1 MNENFLSVRLADTI
15 MKRYPNPDTYPFK
28 SWCYSQG
35 FVLLGFCRLYQDTGN
50 PIYRDYIL
58 RYVQRHV
65 LEDGTIPRFHGDSLD
80 DMLPGAVLVWAFRET
95 GEAAYQKACDAIYAS
110 LKNYPRNRKGG
121 FWHNRIETP
130 GEMWVDGVF
139 MEGIFLLSYAK
150 EFPEYASDCYDEL
163 ANQLDCI
170 FTLCH
175 KWGGLLYHAHSENP
189 ACGWAE
195 PATGHSSDV
204 WSEGLG
210 WYMMVLTH
218 AVRELPEL
226 HPAHSRL
233 RSRLRELIDTLCTLQ
248 GSDGLW
254 YQVVDRPE
262 RQDNWT
268 DTSGSAMFL
277 YSIMEASPLFPSH
290 PQAWDKAV
298 MDGLKGLSNRIRPDR
313 KGYLDILG
321 ACDGVCVQMGYR
333 QYVEYPRIPNAKE
346 GVAAVLWAE
355 ERAERE
361 NLVLHRSL

>member
-1 MNENFLSVRLADTI
+1 MCNLLLFSNIRQNFS
-15 MKRYPNPDTYPFK
+15 YPLQM
-28 SWCYSQG
+28 C
-35 FVLLGFCRLYQDTGN
+35 
-50 PIYRDYIL
+50 IRDS
-58 RYVQRHV
+58 
-65 LEDGTIPRFHGDSLD
+65 T
-80 DMLPGAVLVWAFRET
+80 
-95 GEAAYQKACDAIYAS
+95 
-110 LKNYPRNRKGG
+110 
-121 FWHNRIETP
+121 
-130 GEMWVDGVF
+130 
-139 MEGIFLLSYAK
+139 
-150 EFPEYASDCYDEL
+150 
-163 ANQLDCI
+163 
-170 FTLCH
+170 
-175 KWGGLLYHAHSENP
+175 
-189 ACGWAE
+189 
-195 PATGHSSDV
+195 TGHSSDV

-321 ACDGVCVQMGYR
+321 ACDGVCVQTVSYTHLDVYKR
-333 QYVEYPRIPNAKE
+333 QVHGIWKTPCTIC
-346 GVAAVLWAE
+346 
-355 ERAERE
+355 
-361 NLVLHRSL
+361 